1 MENKK
6 NFYEEIFALK
16 NVIRRGW
23 ILRNVEGRLES
34 DAEHTM
40 SMIFLAIFLMQK
52 NELKLDELKVIK
64 MAAFHELCEIDA
76 GDITPVD
83 HVDKKTKYKNE
94 LRAIERISSEYNMPE
109 IKELWLEFEENKTP
123 EAQFVKKLDKF
134 DAVMQAKIYSEKG
147 LAKPE
152 VYDEFYQNSKKIAD
166 EMFSLKF

>member
-40 SMIFLAIFLMQK
+40 SMIFLAIFLIQK
-52 NELKLDELKVIK
+52 NDLKLDELKVIK

-83 HVDKKTKYKNE
+83 HVDSKTKYEKE
-94 LRAIERISSEYNMPE
+94 LRAIERISSEYDMPE

-166 EMFSLKF
+166 EISSLKF

>member
-1 MENKK
+1 MENKN

-40 SMIFLAIFLMQK
+40 SMVFLAIFLMQK
-52 NELKLDELKVIK
+52 NDLKLDELKVIK

-76 GDITPVD
+76 GDVTPVD
-83 HVDKKTKYKNE
+83 HVDKKTKYENE
-94 LRAIERISSEYNMPE
+94 LRAIERISSEYDMPE

-152 VYDEFYQNSKKIAD
+152 VYEEFYQNSKKIAD
-166 EMFSLKF
+166 EIGSLKF

>member
-1 MENKK
+1 MENKN
-6 NFYEEIFALK
+6 NFYEEVFALK

-23 ILRNVEGRLES
+23 ILRDVEGRLES

-40 SMIFLAIFLMQK
+40 SMVFLAIYLMQK
-52 NELKLDELKVIK
+52 NDLKLDELKVIK

-76 GDITPVD
+76 GDVTPVD
-83 HVDKKTKYKNE
+83 HIDKKTKYENE
-94 LRAIERISSEYNMPE
+94 LRAIERISSEYDMPE

-152 VYDEFYQNSKKIAD
+152 VYEEFYQNSKKIAD
-166 EMFSLKF
+166 EISSLKF

>member
-83 HVDKKTKYKNE
+83 HIDKKTKYENE

>member
-1 MENKK
+1 MENKN
-6 NFYEEIFALK
+6 NFYEEVFALK

-23 ILRNVEGRLES
+23 ILRDVEGRLES

-40 SMIFLAIFLMQK
+40 SMVFLAIYLMQK
-52 NELKLDELKVIK
+52 NDLKLDELKVIK

-76 GDITPVD
+76 GDVTPVD
-83 HVDKKTKYKNE
+83 HVDKKTKYENE
-94 LRAIERISSEYNMPE
+94 LRAIERISSEYDMPE

-152 VYDEFYQNSKKIAD
+152 VYKEFYQNSKKIAD
-166 EMFSLKF
+166 EISSLKF

>member
-1 MENKK
+1 MENKN

-40 SMIFLAIFLMQK
+40 SMIFLAIFLMKK
-52 NELKLDELKVIK
+52 NDLKLDELKVIK

-76 GDITPVD
+76 GDVTPVD
-83 HVDKKTKYKNE
+83 HVDKKTKYENE
-94 LRAIERISSEYNMPE
+94 LRAIERISSEYDMPE

-152 VYDEFYQNSKKIAD
+152 VYEEFYQNSKKIAD
-166 EMFSLKF
+166 EISSLKF